1 MKFNTGILL
10 SIRAGILIGF
20 FGVIVSVFADGP
32 LVERL
37 VTIVVI
43 LLIYYVLGG
52 GWGLVLPGYSWKWGL
67 LLGAPG
73 VLFLGVFMIR
83 EFNAYYFIY
92 MVLIVTMACFG
103 AWAGSAV
110 RNRRKK

>member
-1 MKFNTGILL
+1 MKHIIGINLALIAGGLL
-10 SIRAGILIGF
+10 GF
-20 FGVIVSVFADGP
+20 FGVFVSVFADGP

-37 VTIVVI
+37 VTIFVI

-52 GWGLVLPGYSWKWGL
+52 VWGLVLPGYSWKWGI

-73 VLFLGVFMIR
+73 VLILGIYMIR

-92 MVLIVTMACFG
+92 MILIICTTCFG
-103 AWAGSAV
+103 SWAGSYV